1 MLFHFCICAA
11 PGRQRP
17 SMLHPVV
24 PIGGP
29 GLPGHVIADRG
40 GDKLQLLTLR
50 REEQMPEFSRLVE
63 EARGFLLVTR
73 SSVNHRSMEKESRIV
88 RALDKRLFEMR

>member
-1 MLFHFCICAA
+1 MFFHLFVCIA
-11 PGRQRP
+11 PGDQSP
-17 SMLHPVV
+17 VLLNPVV
-24 PIGGP
+24 PIAGP
-29 GLPGHVIADRG
+29 ELPGHILADRG

-50 REEQMPEFSRLVE
+50 RKEQVPEFSRLVE

-73 SSVNHRSMEKESRIV
+73 SCVNHRSMEKESRIV